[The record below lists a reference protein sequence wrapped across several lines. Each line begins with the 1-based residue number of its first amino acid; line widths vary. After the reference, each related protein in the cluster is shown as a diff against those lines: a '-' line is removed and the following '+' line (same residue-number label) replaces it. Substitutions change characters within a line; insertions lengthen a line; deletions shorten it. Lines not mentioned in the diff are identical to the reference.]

1 VDSVAVSRLF
11 AFGLGYTAQALA
23 SRLSTKGWE
32 IAGTARDPVTIA
44 RLTQRGYAMARFA
57 GTSDFDAV
65 ANLLPGTTHLLHSIP
80 PVAGSDPVLAV
91 FRDKLAGLTS
101 LRWVGYL
108 STVGVYGGSKG
119 EWVDESMAPAPRNAR
134 TKARVVAEEEWL
146 EFGREAGCSVQI
158 FRLAGIYGPGR
169 SAFDKLR
176 DGSARRIVKQGQV
189 FNRIHVDDIA
199 NTLEASIAH
208 PRQGAIYN
216 VADDYPAPPEVVIAH
231 AAELAGLPLPPA
243 IAFEDADLTPMARS
257 FYEGNRR
264 ISNALIKSEL
274 GIRLAFPTYRE
285 GLAAI
290 LKDDGVG
297 DLI

>member
-1 VDSVAVSRLF
+1 VDGAIVSRLF
-11 AFGLGYTAQALA
+11 AFGLGYSAQVLA
-23 SRLSTKGWE
+23 SRLAEKGWE
-32 IAGTARDPVTIA
+32 IAGTARDPVMIA
-44 RLTQRGYAMARFA
+44 RLTQRDYAMARFA
-57 GTSDFDAV
+57 EASDRDTV
-65 ANLLPGTTHLLHSIP
+65 GDLLSGTTHLLHSIP
-80 PVAGSDPVLAV
+80 PVAGVDPVLPV
-91 FRDKLAGLTS
+91 FRDRLAALTS

-108 STVGVYGGSKG
+108 STVGVYGGSDG
-119 EWVDESMAPAPRNAR
+119 SWVDESMAPEPRNAR

-176 DGSARRIVKQGQV
+176 DSTARRIVKQGQV

-199 NTLEASIAH
+199 STLEASIAR

-216 VADDYPAPPEVVIAH
+216 VADNYPAAPDEVIAY
-231 AAELAGLPLPPA
+231 AAELTGLPPPPA
-243 IAFEDADLTPMARS
+243 VPFEEADLTPMARS

-274 GIRLAFPTYRE
+274 GVALRYPTYRD

-290 LKDDGVG
+290 LADDGAG
-297 DLI
+297 D

>member
-1 VDSVAVSRLF
+1 VDGSFVSRLF
-11 AFGLGYTAQALA
+11 AFGLGYSAQALA
-23 SRLSTKGWE
+23 SRLQAKGWE

-44 RLTQRGYAMARFA
+44 RLTQRDYAMARFA
-57 GTSDFDAV
+57 NASDRDTV
-65 ANLLPGTTHLLHSIP
+65 AHLLSGTTHLLHSIP
-80 PVAGSDPVLAV
+80 PVAGVDPVLPV
-91 FRDKLAGLTS
+91 FRDQLAALAS
-101 LRWVGYL
+101 VRWVGYL
-108 STVGVYGGSKG
+108 STVGVYGGSDG
-119 EWVDESMAPAPRNAR
+119 SWVDESMAPEPRNAR
-134 TKARVVAEEEWL
+134 TKARVVAEEQWL
-146 EFGREAGCSVQI
+146 EFGREVGCPVQI

-176 DGSARRIVKQGQV
+176 DGTARRIVKPGQV

-199 NTLEASIAH
+199 SALEASIAR

-216 VADDYPAPPEVVIAH
+216 VADNYPAPPDEVIAY

-243 IAFEDADLTPMARS
+243 IPFEDADLTPMARS

-264 ISNALIKSEL
+264 IANALIKSEL
-274 GIRLAFPTYRE
+274 GVALRYPTYRD

-297 DLI
+297 D